1 MVDCFDIRHAA
12 QLVLGILEMAPP
24 LATHGGILSVFSG
37 SVDRLILGLHYPQ
50 SDGRR
55 GCASRLFARGQSRP
69 RNARLHDRC
78 IRSNVDH
85 RLCRHLRLVGGPV
98 QRTSSFGPLLG
109 MVACDRRIAR
119 CHNNIDLGDLL
130 ALALACAV
138 ESLFGGFNCVAL
150 CTRIP
155 HVADGNFGAERPA
168 ICRVRGP
175 IFCSLVRLGDLSK
188 RLARLVHSARL
199 PWQHDHS
206 QCGTFRNGHPGSA
219 DAGAVSTG
227 AVPMV
232 GDCRRC
238 LCRLADQFGSSRVG
252 GCRPR
257 SSSSKQR
264 TMSAFLT
271 TMAWVISMSW
281 WFIALLVIIGYA
293 WVVRTWL
300 HRWKEIPVQP
310 WSPVH
315 ATRSELTAIIPCR
328 NEAKNLPHLLQ
339 DLRRQSLQLDII
351 VVDDA
356 SEDNTAGIAEALGV
370 TVISSPTP
378 GKKSALIA
386 GIQIAQTEWIATLD
400 ADVRLGEFWAEA
412 MVMAALQQDATAV
425 IGSVTLRPHLTAW
438 DRFQALEYGAMMV
451 WIGGGVNAKGL
462 AMGSGAN
469 LLFRR
474 EDYPTDSLALSL
486 ASGDDTFALEAI
498 RKNKGRL
505 VWQGDAR
512 ARATTAGTATWF
524 SLWTQRGRWASK
536 TPHLNDPETILIA
549 VLVGAVQ
556 CALLIWSLAAAWTL
570 TWPFGLAMLSLWMLK
585 IAIDY
590 RLLKLVAFEFEIH
603 VRKRDLFQFAPRY
616 LILVLGAWIQI
627 LRRKVVWK
635 GRRI

>member
-1 MVDCFDIRHAA
+1 
-12 QLVLGILEMAPP
+12 
-24 LATHGGILSVFSG
+24 
-37 SVDRLILGLHYPQ
+37 
-50 SDGRR
+50 
-55 GCASRLFARGQSRP
+55 
-69 RNARLHDRC
+69 
-78 IRSNVDH
+78 
-85 RLCRHLRLVGGPV
+85 
-98 QRTSSFGPLLG
+98 
-109 MVACDRRIAR
+109 
-119 CHNNIDLGDLL
+119 
-130 ALALACAV
+130 
-138 ESLFGGFNCVAL
+138 
-150 CTRIP
+150 
-155 HVADGNFGAERPA
+155 
-168 ICRVRGP
+168 
-175 IFCSLVRLGDLSK
+175 
-188 RLARLVHSARL
+188 
-199 PWQHDHS
+199 
-206 QCGTFRNGHPGSA
+206 
-219 DAGAVSTG
+219 
-227 AVPMV
+227 
-232 GDCRRC
+232 
-238 LCRLADQFGSSRVG
+238 
-252 GCRPR
+252 
-257 SSSSKQR
+257 
-264 TMSAFLT
+264 MSAFLT

-570 TWPFGLAMLSLWMLK
+570 TWPFGLAMLSLWILK